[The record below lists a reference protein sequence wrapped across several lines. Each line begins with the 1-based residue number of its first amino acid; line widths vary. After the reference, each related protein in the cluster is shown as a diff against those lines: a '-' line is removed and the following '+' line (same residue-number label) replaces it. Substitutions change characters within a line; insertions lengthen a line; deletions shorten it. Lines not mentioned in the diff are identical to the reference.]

1 MSLSGVIAA
10 IALLVIGSA
19 WVLLPFLRGG
29 ALKSEAER
37 AKDREELSIAA
48 AYERTLMTVRDLD
61 EDFQVG
67 KLPQDVYAA
76 ERARWAEHGA
86 KLLRMMEHESA
97 EQPKKPKHEK
107 QSHGKHSHSTDVA
120 VATTVTSNAAS
131 AGTDDPV
138 EAAIAAYAKAR
149 ERARE

>member
-29 ALKSEAER
+29 VLKSEAER

-67 KLPQDVYAA
+67 KLPQEVYAA

-86 KLLRMMEHESA
+86 KLLHMMEAETAA
-97 EQPKKPKHEK
+97 EQPKKSKHN
-107 QSHGKHSHSTDVA
+107 KHSHSTDA
-120 VATTVTSNAAS
+120 AAKTVTANTAS
-131 AGTDDPV
+131 SGTDDPV

-149 ERARE
+149 ERARD